1 MSILITTKEPP
12 EVAVTVSPTQKVVVA
27 LTDKSAMNV
36 VTSVPPPPE
45 FLIGIADPLQL
56 LATVGTEG
64 PPGPQGPEGPEG
76 PPGPPGPEGPEGDPG
91 LTGATGPQGATGPAG
106 SQGVQGPQGIPGT
119 QGPTGS
125 TGPPG
130 PTGPTGADSTV
141 PGPPGSTGPQGA
153 TGPQGPAGA
162 DSTVPGPPGAQG
174 VKGDKGD
181 QGDPGPT
188 GATGSQ
194 GPTGSTGPAGATG
207 ATGPGVAPG
216 GTTDQVLAKAS
227 ATDFA
232 TKWVTPTAGS
242 GGTDNVLSSMEVTF
256 IADATANTT
265 LTAMAAAEDYLAT
278 SVRHTTKVDLANFSQ
293 VRFVVRRMATASAP
307 GAVVNL
313 KYSLTDP
320 ASAFAAAAWMTIP
333 AQLSINV
340 TSITL
345 DTGWVNMPTGMKVN
359 NVFLAVTQA
368 GGDGVAAPV
377 IGSVRAFFK
386 GVGPFGPPGPT
397 GPTGATG
404 SQGPPG
410 ADSTVPGPQ
419 GPQGPTGSQGPAG
432 STGSQGPPGTTGAQ
446 GPAGPGVA
454 AGGAANQVLT
464 KVSATDFDTQWT
476 NPAGGAAGLHR
487 YSTTPPVD
495 LVDQQL
501 WFDSDLVPSS
511 GSIDNLTDV
520 NTSTVTP
527 IAFQGLS
534 WDNVTNNWV
543 PAHAPRVFASVAERD
558 AKWTSPLNGSLCITT
573 DTYTTWLRKNNVWQP
588 PPGTVLRDAMEYLSD
603 PSSGAIGIR
612 DIQTFLS
619 VSYPYPVTVI
629 VSCSLVGGFSG
640 GTCSFAYDIQD
651 IQRGTVYGQNFHTWC
666 QAGYWA
672 AYPAGAGFTAAANES
687 CAFKVRQNV
696 SANGGGVVH
705 CGGNV
710 YYRVVAA

>member
-1 MSILITTKEPP
+1 MTILITTDEPP

-106 SQGVQGPQGIPGT
+106 AQGVQGPQGIPGT

-141 PGPPGSTGPQGA
+141 PGPPGSTGPPGA
-153 TGPQGPAGA
+153 TGPTGPAGA

-181 QGDPGPT
+181 QGNPGPT

-216 GTTDQVLAKAS
+216 GTLDQVLAKAS

-320 ASAFAAAAWMTIP
+320 ASAFSAAAWMAIP
-333 AQLSINV
+333 AQLSLNA
-340 TSITL
+340 TSVTL
-345 DTGWVNMPTGMKVN
+345 DTGWINMPAGMKVN
-359 NVFLAVTQA
+359 NVYLSVTQA
-368 GGDGVAAPV
+368 GGDGTAAPV

-386 GVGPFGPPGPT
+386 GVGPFGPEGP
-397 GPTGATG
+397 
-404 SQGPPG
+404 
-410 ADSTVPGPQ
+410 
-419 GPQGPTGSQGPAG
+419 QGPAG
-432 STGSQGPPGTTGAQ
+432 STGAQGPPGTTGAQ
-446 GPAGPGVA
+446 GPPGTTGATGPGVA
-454 AGGAANQVLT
+454 PGGTTSQVLT
-464 KVSATDFDTQWT
+464 KKSATDFDTQWIDPT
-476 NPAGGAAGLHR
+476 GGAAGLHR

-501 WFDSDLVPSS
+501 WFDSDA
-511 GSIDNLTDV
+511 
-520 NTSTVTP
+520 P
-527 IAFQGLS
+527 IAVTDHGTLGGLL
-534 WDNVTNNWV
+534 DDDHTQYLNN
-543 PAHAPRVFASVAERD
+543 ARGD
-558 AKWTSPLNGSLCITT
+558 A
-573 DTYTTWLRKNNVWQP
+573 R
-588 PPGTVLRDAMEYLSD
+588 
-603 PSSGAIGIR
+603 
-612 DIQTFLS
+612 
-619 VSYPYPVTVI
+619 YP
-629 VSCSLVGGFSG
+629 
-640 GTCSFAYDIQD
+640 
-651 IQRGTVYGQNFHTWC
+651 RGTV
-666 QAGYWA
+666 
-672 AYPAGAGFTAAANES
+672 AYIQSINNAMSIGIGFPIPGLQFTAALVAGRRYKATFECYGGAQDIAGYSEVGLVYDNTLV
-687 CAFKVRQNV
+687 CKRIV
-696 SANGGGVVH
+696 SRGLGSTPYSLHLTFVH
-705 CGGNV
+705 VPGAGSKV
-710 YYRVVAA
+710 YYMQVTGGSTSAFTFYAGADTPMFLLLEDIGV